1 MIFGQ
6 DRDELRRMYRDAW
19 RRFRDGEVLTPLQA
33 QIANVVREH
42 PEYQDV
48 IESTSTATEFTP
60 EGGKSNPYLHMGLHL
75 AIREQVATDRPAG
88 IRDVF
93 ERLSASSGDAHAAE
107 HRMLECLAESLWE
120 AQRDG
125 VMPDE
130 AAYLEKLKRL
140 PGR

>member
-6 DRDELRRMYRDAW
+6 DRDELRRMYQDAW
-19 RRFRDGEVLTPLQA
+19 RRFKGREVLTPLQA
-33 QIANVVREH
+33 QIAKVVQEH
-42 PEYQDV
+42 SEYHDV
-48 IESTSTATEFTP
+48 IESIPKETEFTP

-88 IRDVF
+88 VRAVF
-93 ERLSASSGDAHAAE
+93 ERLAAAAGEAHSAE

-130 AAYLEKLKRL
+130 ATYLERLKQLAVR
-140 PGR
+140 